1 MGRRKG
7 SKNKEPTIDPLH
19 TVMTSE
25 ERLEFIASLIVECI
39 ENDQANGQT
48 LLNKIGGQNER
59 TTA

>member
-7 SKNKEPTIDPLH
+7 SKNKKPTIDLLH
-19 TVMTSE
+19 TAMTNE
-25 ERLEFIASLIVECI
+25 ERLDFIASLIVECI
-39 ENDQANGQT
+39 ENDQASGQT